1 MNSFSLSICSV
12 VTVGEVTYTYRITF
26 INWGGVSVIF
36 HRKVIRFDYFVELVC
51 NEARLSFTIGKN
63 SALL

>member
-1 MNSFSLSICSV
+1 M
-12 VTVGEVTYTYRITF
+12 GQVTYTYRITYF

-36 HRKVIRFDYFVELVC
+36 HRKVMGFDYFVELVC

-63 SALL
+63 SALLQ